1 MYWIKQI
8 LRFAIFTALLLL
20 FVWFAVTLFVWV
32 KSAEPSNTST
42 LFNIR
47 SNVHWLKTD
56 SALKFSFSPSR
67 TMSVRVLSNGIFESQ
82 PLDDQPVN
90 YAIEYQLLDAKGAII
105 YRGTYHHAAKA
116 ASNDFQQ
123 QVKQIIENREALAVA
138 SGQSFYLNREELQ
151 QAATITLKLIP
162 ENAQLKGVVVRV
174 HAQTSNSIVDPAKAW
189 LKRPTE
195 WRERM
200 TNYHTIG
207 ENALTNEEKYNSV
220 MLDWQ
225 KLAPQ
230 GVPNIDFRADLLYES
245 LPYNVL
251 NHDFSTQ
258 LDLDSLFI
266 SEQLSASF
274 RVYEHTEYLL
284 SHSENAN
291 LTFVWHDLRQLDA
304 PKPLTPEVLSAA
316 QAKLSNLPAG
326 LVTVSASAPTSIRVF
341 SNGVDPIVPLHS
353 YYYMLNAQTPAYYQV
368 SPKSDIALEW
378 RAPIGSTLSVSLY
391 SNNERIKDYVF
402 TATAEQALF
411 DRLITETTERQTLPT
426 AEKRYLAIPDNVN
439 QIKIEAEDAM
449 VKLQARS
456 PTFNYLSHRCDPVCD
471 PESPIYQGIDAW
483 FSQKADNHYLFH
495 TQKQIASVRLFEA
508 PPEVPELLPQYRSKD
523 LDQLLAVSDIALVP
537 IEQAYFD
544 NSVPQMEFEYRQ
556 VAKSALYKLGKA
568 TSYPSSV
575 IVKQKRKPTLFEVP
589 LNSLQ
594 IEELANTQA
603 LFINQGL
610 PRTVRKIRLYK
621 VAKTTPLTVAV
632 SENNLQPN
640 ALVVK
645 VFSAEP
651 QAEITVAT
659 ALDST
664 KVITPSDEY
673 TILAKHFVLHL
684 NPAQTRMFFNPNH
697 AELYEYPSI
706 TLPLFQDL
714 TSPKTMTLRFSHDV
728 WISVLEEHEQPDA
741 TLNWWQD
748 ETP

>member
-1 MYWIKQI
+1 MFWIKQI
-8 LRFAIFTALLLL
+8 LRFTIVAVFLLL
-20 FVWFAVTLFVWV
+20 FVWVAVTFFVWV

-56 SALKFSFSPSR
+56 GILKFSFSPSR

-90 YAIEYQLLDAKGAII
+90 YAIEYQLLDTKGTVI
-105 YRGTYHHAAKA
+105 YKGTYHHAAKA

-151 QAATITLKLIP
+151 QATTITLKLIP

-174 HAQTSNSIVDPAKAW
+174 HAQTSNSITDPAKAW

-274 RVYEHTEYLL
+274 RVYEHTEYSL
-284 SHSENAN
+284 SHPENAD
-291 LTFVWHDLRQLDA
+291 LIFVWHDLRQLDA
-304 PKPLTPEVLSAA
+304 PKQLTPEMLSNT
-316 QAKLSNLPAG
+316 QSKLSNLPAG
-326 LVTVSASAPTSIRVF
+326 LVTISSNSPTSIRVF
-341 SNGVDPIVPLHS
+341 GNGVDPIVPLHS
-353 YYYMLNAQTPAYYQV
+353 YYYMLNAQTPVYYQV
-368 SPKSDIALEW
+368 SPESDIALEW
-378 RAPIGSTLSVSLY
+378 RAPIGSTISVGLY
-391 SNNERIKDYVF
+391 SNNKLIKHYAF
-402 TATAEQALF
+402 TATAEQALY

-426 AEKRYLAIPDNVN
+426 AQKRYLAIPNSVN

-456 PTFNYLSHRCDPVCD
+456 PTFNYLSHRCESICN
-471 PESPIYQGIDAW
+471 PENPTYQGIDAW

-495 TQKQIASVRLFEA
+495 TQKQIVSVRLFEA
-508 PPEVPELLPQYRSKD
+508 PPEVPEFLPQYRSKD
-523 LDQLLAVSDIALVP
+523 LNQLLPVSDIALVP
-537 IEQAYFD
+537 IEQVYFD
-544 NSVPQMEFEYRQ
+544 NSVPKMEFEYRQ
-556 VAKSALYKLGKA
+556 IAKSELFKLGEA
-568 TSYPSSV
+568 TNYPSSV
-575 IVKQKRKPTLFEVP
+575 IVKQKRKPMLFEVP

-594 IEELANTQA
+594 VEALANTQA

-621 VAKTTPLTVAV
+621 VAKATPITVAV
-632 SENNLQPN
+632 SDNNLQPN

-645 VFSAEP
+645 VFSTDY
-651 QAEITVAT
+651 QDKITVAT
-659 ALDST
+659 TLDST
-664 KVITPSDEY
+664 KVLTPSDEY
-673 TILAKHFVLHL
+673 TILAKHFVLHP
-684 NPAQTRMFFNPNH
+684 NTAQMRMFFNPSH
-697 AELYEYPSI
+697 TELYEYPSI

-714 TSPKTMTLRFSHDV
+714 TSPNTITLRFSHDV

-741 TLNWWQD
+741 TLNWWQN